1 MRSKTPPPGSSR
13 ASHGARTD
21 RPWIDARQ
29 PARERLCAFLNAL
42 QVSVLES
49 QLLPA
54 DERRRRTIAVAAE
67 FPRSLSL
74 PGQMILHSVL
84 GTVTNKVAADA
95 GTPIAWSPERAKP
108 ASIPVRYADE
118 RLLEFVTGALG
129 PVTTPH
135 PKIVLAQQRVSAAY
149 HDPAMNTR
157 TMADFVGCSEAH
169 FGRLFSRAAGCTFR
183 TYLRRRR
190 LGVAV
195 ELLSEGRLS
204 IKEIAAAVGY
214 KHVADFDRHFK
225 VHVGACP
232 RSVRAQSMARQT

>member
-1 MRSKTPPPGSSR
+1 MRNKTSPPGLSR
-13 ASHGARTD
+13 TSPAARAD
-21 RPWIDARQ
+21 RPWINAERSD
-29 PARERLCAFLNAL
+29 RERLCAFLNAL

-54 DERRRRTIAVAAE
+54 EERCRRTMAVAAE

-95 GTPIAWSPERAKP
+95 GTPIAWSPERTKP

-118 RLLEFVTGALG
+118 RLMEFVTRALG
-129 PVTTPH
+129 PVTVPH

-149 HDPAMNTR
+149 QDPAMNTR
-157 TMADFVGCSEAH
+157 SMADFVGCSEAH
-169 FGRLFSRAAGCTFR
+169 FGRLFSRATGCTFR
-183 TYLRRRR
+183 TYLRRHR
-190 LGVAV
+190 LVVAV

-232 RSVRAQSMARQT
+232 RSVRAQSLARLT